1 LRGFFPKQASHN
13 VGACF
18 FYPCHAALAEG
29 ARLGAP
35 AKSKR
40 VEIGE
45 VMKITAVLLAAGQGT
60 RMKSDLPKVLHPLCG
75 KPMLW
80 HVLEALREVTTEIP
94 VVVVGHGAE
103 AVTKYLGDK
112 AQTVLQ
118 EPQLGT
124 GHAAMQAE
132 PHLKGNTDMVIV
144 TYADMP
150 LLRGETF
157 KQLVETQLLNS
168 GPFSLLTVIA
178 NDPRGFGR
186 IVRKSDGTV
195 AAIVE
200 EYVATPE
207 QQQIKELNV
216 GAYCF
221 NAEWL
226 WDALKRIEKNPKKG
240 EYYLT
245 DIVEIA
251 GRDNLPVQAVI
262 HDDFI
267 ETIGINTR
275 VHLSEAEAAMRM
287 RINREHML
295 NGISMMDPAS
305 TYIETGVKIG
315 RDTTIMPNTYIHG
328 STVIGE
334 RNVIGPNTIIRDTTI
349 GNGCRILASVME
361 GAVLEDDVDMGP
373 FARLR
378 KGAHLKS
385 HVHMGNFGE
394 VKDSTLHEGVKMGH
408 FSYIGN
414 ANIGAHT
421 NIGAGTI
428 TANYDG
434 EKKSATIIGED
445 VFIGSDTMLV
455 APVTLGDGART
466 GAGAIVTKNVPDD
479 TLVVGM
485 PARAIRKLER
495 KKKK

>member
-1 LRGFFPKQASHN
+1 
-13 VGACF
+13 
-18 FYPCHAALAEG
+18 
-29 ARLGAP
+29 
-35 AKSKR
+35 
-40 VEIGE
+40 
-45 VMKITAVLLAAGQGT
+45 MKVTAVLLAAGQGT
-60 RMKSDLPKVLHPLCG
+60 RMKSALPKVLHPLCG

-80 HVLEALREVTTEIP
+80 HVLEALKSAATEKP
-94 VVVVGHGAE
+94 VVVIGHGADE
-103 AVTKYLGDK
+103 VKKYLGDS
-112 AQTVLQ
+112 ADCVLQ

-132 PHLKGNTDMVIV
+132 PLLQGKTDYVIV

-157 KQLVETQLLNS
+157 KQLVETQRLNP
-168 GPFSLLTVIA
+168 GPFSLLTVTA
-178 NDPRGFGR
+178 DDPRGFGR
-186 IVRKSDGTV
+186 IVRKADGTV
-195 AAIVE
+195 EAIVE

-221 NAEWL
+221 KADWL
-226 WDALKRIEKNPKKG
+226 WDALQRIEKNPKKG

-251 GRDNLPVQAVI
+251 VKDNLPVQAVL
-262 HDDFI
+262 HDDFT

-275 VHLSEAEAAMRM
+275 VHLSEAESALRM
-287 RINREHML
+287 RINHEHML
-295 NGISMMDPAS
+295 NGVSMVDPSS
-305 TYIETGVKIG
+305 TYIEAGVQIG
-315 RDTTIMPNTYIHG
+315 RDTIIMPNTYLHG

-334 RNVIGPNTIIRDTTI
+334 GNILGPNTIVRDSKI
-349 GNGCRILASVME
+349 GNRCKVLASVME
-361 GAVLEDDVDMGP
+361 GAVLEDGVDMGP

-414 ANIGAHT
+414 ANIGANT

-428 TANYDG
+428 TCNYDG
-434 EKKSATIIGED
+434 EKKHATEIGED

-455 APVTLGDGART
+455 APLKIGDGART
-466 GAGAIVTKNVPDD
+466 GAGAVVTKNVPED

-495 KKKK
+495 KQKK

>member
-1 LRGFFPKQASHN
+1 
-13 VGACF
+13 
-18 FYPCHAALAEG
+18 
-29 ARLGAP
+29 
-35 AKSKR
+35 
-40 VEIGE
+40 
-45 VMKITAVLLAAGQGT
+45 MKVTAVLLAAGQGT
-60 RMKSDLPKVLHPLCG
+60 RMKSSLPKVLHPLCG

-80 HVLEALREVTTEIP
+80 HVLEALKSAATEKP
-94 VVVVGHGAE
+94 VVVIGHGADE
-103 AVTKYLGDK
+103 VEKYLGGSADC
-112 AQTVLQ
+112 VLQ

-132 PHLKGNTDMVIV
+132 ALLKGKTDYVIV

-157 KQLVETQLLNS
+157 QRLVETQRLNA
-168 GPFSLLTVIA
+168 GPFSLLTVTA
-178 NDPRGFGR
+178 DDPRGFGR
-186 IVRKSDGTV
+186 IVRKADGTV

-200 EYVATPE
+200 EYVATLE
-207 QQQIKELNV
+207 QQKIKELNP

-221 NAEWL
+221 KADWL
-226 WDALKRIEKNPKKG
+226 WNALQRIEKNPKKG

-251 GRDNLPVQAVI
+251 VKDNLPVQAVL
-262 HDDFI
+262 HDDFT

-295 NGISMMDPAS
+295 NGVSMMDPTS
-305 TYIETGVKIG
+305 TYIETGVQIG
-315 RDTTIMPNTYIHG
+315 KDTMIMPNTYLHG

-334 RNVIGPNTIIRDTTI
+334 GNVIGPNTIIRDSKI
-349 GNGCRILASVME
+349 GNKCKVLASVLE

-414 ANIGAHT
+414 ANIGANT

-428 TANYDG
+428 TCNYDG
-434 EKKSATIIGED
+434 EKKHATEIGED

-455 APVTLGDGART
+455 APLKLGDGART
-466 GAGAIVTKNVPDD
+466 GAGAVVTRNVPED

-485 PARAIRKLER
+485 PARAIKKLQRKT
-495 KKKK
+495 KSK

>member
-1 LRGFFPKQASHN
+1 MN
-13 VGACF
+13 V
-18 FYPCHAALAEG
+18 
-29 ARLGAP
+29 
-35 AKSKR
+35 
-40 VEIGE
+40 
-45 VMKITAVLLAAGQGT
+45 TAVLLAAGQGT

-80 HVLEALREVTTEIP
+80 HVLEALKSAATEKP
-94 VVVVGHGAE
+94 VVIVGHGAQE
-103 AVTKYLGDK
+103 VKTYLGDS
-112 AQTVLQ
+112 AECVLQ

-124 GHAAMQAE
+124 AHAALQAE
-132 PHLKGNTDMVIV
+132 DSLKGKTDYVIV

-157 KQLVETQLLNS
+157 RQLLETQRSNA
-168 GPFSLLTVIA
+168 GPLSLLTVLA
-178 NDPRGFGR
+178 DDPRGFGR
-186 IVRKSDGTV
+186 IVRKTDGTV
-195 AAIVE
+195 EAIVE

-207 QQQIKELNV
+207 QRAIKELNV

-221 NAEWL
+221 RADWL
-226 WDALKRIEKNPKKG
+226 WEALHRIEKNPKKG

-245 DIVEIA
+245 DIVEVA
-251 GRDNLPVQAVI
+251 AKDHLPVQAVV

-275 VHLSEAEAAMRM
+275 IHLSEAEAALRT

-295 NGISMMDPAS
+295 NGVSMMDPAS
-305 TYIETGVKIG
+305 TYIEVDVKIG
-315 RDTTIMPNTYIHG
+315 KDTTVMPNTYIHG
-328 STVIGE
+328 KTEIGE
-334 RNVIGPNTIIRDTTI
+334 GNVIGPNTIIRNSRI
-349 GNGCRILASVME
+349 GNRCKVLASVLE
-361 GAVLEDDVDMGP
+361 GAILEEDVDMGP

-414 ANIGAHT
+414 ANIGANT

-428 TANYDG
+428 TCNYDG
-434 EKKSATIIGED
+434 VRKHPTEIGED
-445 VFIGSDTMLV
+445 AFIGSDTMLV
-455 APVTLGDGART
+455 APLKLGDGART
-466 GAGAIVTKNVPDD
+466 GAGAVVTKDVPED

-485 PARAIRKLER
+485 PARAIRKVER
-495 KKKK
+495 KKKG

>member
-1 LRGFFPKQASHN
+1 
-13 VGACF
+13 
-18 FYPCHAALAEG
+18 
-29 ARLGAP
+29 
-35 AKSKR
+35 
-40 VEIGE
+40 
-45 VMKITAVLLAAGQGT
+45 MKVTAVLLAAGQGT

-80 HVLEALREVTTEIP
+80 HVLEALKDAATEKP
-94 VVVVGHGAE
+94 VVIVGHGAE
-103 AVTKYLGDK
+103 EVKKYLGDS
-112 AQTVLQ
+112 AECILQ

-132 PHLKGNTDMVIV
+132 PLLMSKTDYVIV

-150 LLRGETF
+150 LLRGDTF
-157 KQLVETQLLNS
+157 KRLLETQRLNS
-168 GPFSLLTVIA
+168 GPLSLLTVIA
-178 NDPRGFGR
+178 DDPRGFGR
-186 IVRKSDGTV
+186 IVRKADGTV
-195 AAIVE
+195 VAIVE

-207 QQQIKELNV
+207 QQKIRELNV

-221 NAEWL
+221 KADWL
-226 WDALKRIEKNPKKG
+226 WDALHRIEKNPKKG

-251 GRDNLPVQAVI
+251 VKDNLPVQAVV

-275 VHLSEAEAAMRM
+275 IHLSEAEAALRI
-287 RINREHML
+287 RINHQHML
-295 NGISMMDPAS
+295 NGVSMMDPES
-305 TYIETGVKIG
+305 TYIDMDVKIG
-315 RDTTIMPNTYIHG
+315 RDTTLLPNTYIHG
-328 STVIGE
+328 NTQIGE
-334 RNVIGPNTIIRDTTI
+334 GNVIGPNTIIRDSRI
-349 GNGCRILASVME
+349 GNRCKVLASVME
-361 GAVLEDDVDMGP
+361 GALIADDVDIGP

-394 VKDSTLHEGVKMGH
+394 VKDSTLGEGVKLGH

-414 ANIGAHT
+414 ATIGANT

-428 TANYDG
+428 TANFDG
-434 EKKSATIIGED
+434 EKKNPTEIGED
-445 VFIGSDTMLV
+445 VFIGSDTMLI
-455 APVTLGDGART
+455 APLKLGDGART
-466 GAGAIVTKNVPDD
+466 GAGAVVTRNVPED

-495 KKKK
+495 KKKKG

>member
-1 LRGFFPKQASHN
+1 
-13 VGACF
+13 
-18 FYPCHAALAEG
+18 
-29 ARLGAP
+29 
-35 AKSKR
+35 
-40 VEIGE
+40 
-45 VMKITAVLLAAGQGT
+45 MKVTAVLLAAGQGT

-75 KPMLW
+75 RPMVW
-80 HVLEALREVTTEIP
+80 HVLEALKSAATEKP
-94 VVVVGHGAE
+94 VVIVGHGAE
-103 AVTKYLGDK
+103 AVQNYLGDS
-112 AQTVLQ
+112 ADCVLQ

-132 PHLKGNTDMVIV
+132 PLLKGKTDLVIV

-157 KQLVETQLLNS
+157 QRLVDTQRANP
-168 GPFSLLTVIA
+168 GPLSMLTVIA
-178 NDPRGFGR
+178 DDPRGFGR
-186 IVRKSDGTV
+186 IVRKPEGTV
-195 AAIVE
+195 QAIVE

-207 QQQIKELNV
+207 QQQIRELNV

-221 NAEWL
+221 NSDWL
-226 WDALKRIEKNPKKG
+226 WDAIHRIEKNPRKG

-251 GRDNLPVQAVI
+251 VRENLPVQAVV
-262 HDDFI
+262 HDDFM

-275 VHLSEAEAAMRM
+275 VHLSEAEAAMRL

-295 NGISMMDPAS
+295 NGVSMTDPAA
-305 TYIETGVKIG
+305 TYIEAGVKIG
-315 RDTTIMPNTYIHG
+315 KDTLILPNTYLHG
-328 STVIGE
+328 NTEIGE
-334 RNVIGPNTIIRDTTI
+334 GNVIGPNTIIRDSKI
-349 GNGCRILASVME
+349 GNGCKVLASVLE
-361 GAVLEDDVDMGP
+361 GALLEDDVDMGP

-394 VKDSTLHEGVKMGH
+394 VKDSMLGEGVKMGH

-414 ANIGAHT
+414 ATIGANT

-434 EKKSATIIGED
+434 EKKNPTEIGQD

-455 APVTLGDGART
+455 APLKLGDGART
-466 GAGAIVTKNVPDD
+466 GAGAVVTKDVPED

-495 KKKK
+495 KSRKK

>member
-1 LRGFFPKQASHN
+1 
-13 VGACF
+13 
-18 FYPCHAALAEG
+18 
-29 ARLGAP
+29 
-35 AKSKR
+35 
-40 VEIGE
+40 
-45 VMKITAVLLAAGQGT
+45 MKVTAVLLAAGQGT

-80 HVLEALREVTTEIP
+80 HVLEALKSVTTEKP
-94 VVVVGHGAE
+94 VVIVGHGAE
-103 AVTKYLGDK
+103 AVKKYVGES
-112 AQTVLQ
+112 AECVLQ

-124 GHAAMQAE
+124 AHAAMQAE
-132 PHLKGNTDMVIV
+132 ASLKGKADYVIV

-157 KQLVETQLLNS
+157 QQLLETQRSNP
-168 GPFSLLTVIA
+168 GPLSMLTVIA
-178 NDPRGFGR
+178 DDPRGFGR
-186 IVRKSDGTV
+186 IVRKDDGTV
-195 AAIVE
+195 EAIVE

-207 QQQIKELNV
+207 QREIKELNV

-221 NAEWL
+221 KADWL
-226 WDALKRIEKNPKKG
+226 WDALHRIEKNPKKG

-251 GRDNLPVQAVI
+251 VRENLPVQALV
-262 HDDFI
+262 HDDFM

-275 VHLSEAEAAMRM
+275 IHLSEAEAVLRM

-295 NGISMMDPAS
+295 NGVSMMDPAS
-305 TYIETGVKIG
+305 TYIEVGVTIG
-315 RDTTIMPNTYIHG
+315 KDTMIMPNTYIHG
-328 STVIGE
+328 NTEIGE
-334 RNVIGPNTIIRDTTI
+334 GNVIGPSTIIRNSRI
-349 GNGCRILASVME
+349 GNGCKVLASVLE
-361 GAVLEDDVDMGP
+361 GAVLEDDVDIGP

-394 VKDSTLHEGVKMGH
+394 VKDSILHEGVKMGH

-414 ANIGAHT
+414 ATIGANT

-428 TANYDG
+428 TCNYDG
-434 EKKSATIIGED
+434 VGKHPTEIGED
-445 VFIGSDTMLV
+445 AFIGSDTMLV
-455 APVTLGDGART
+455 APLKLGNGART
-466 GAGAIVTKNVPDD
+466 GAGAVVTKNVPDD

-495 KKKK
+495 KSKKK

>member
-1 LRGFFPKQASHN
+1 
-13 VGACF
+13 
-18 FYPCHAALAEG
+18 
-29 ARLGAP
+29 
-35 AKSKR
+35 
-40 VEIGE
+40 
-45 VMKITAVLLAAGQGT
+45 MKITAVLLAAGQGT

-80 HVLEALREVTTEIP
+80 HALEALKTVATETP

-103 AVTKYLGDK
+103 AVKKYLGDS
-112 AQTVLQ
+112 AHCVLQ

-124 GHAAMQAE
+124 GHAAVQAE
-132 PHLKGNTDMVIV
+132 SLLKDKTDYVIV

-157 KQLVETQLLNS
+157 ERLAETQRLNS
-168 GPFSLLTVIA
+168 GPMSLLTVIA
-178 NDPRGFGR
+178 DDPRGFGR
-186 IVRKSDGTV
+186 IVRKPDGTV
-195 AAIVE
+195 EAIVE
-200 EYVATPE
+200 EFVATPE
-207 QQQIKELNV
+207 QKQIKELNV

-221 NAEWL
+221 KADWF
-226 WDALKRIEKNPKKG
+226 WDALHRIEKNPKKG

-251 GRDNLPVQAVI
+251 VKDHLPVQAVL

-275 VHLSEAEAAMRM
+275 VHLSEAESAMRT

-295 NGISMMDPAS
+295 NGVSMMDPAS
-305 TYIETGVKIG
+305 TYIEAGVKIG
-315 RDTTIMPNTYIHG
+315 KDTTILPNTYFHG

-334 RNVIGPNTIIRDTTI
+334 ENIIGPNTVIRDSQI
-349 GNGCRILASVME
+349 GNRCKILASVME
-361 GAVLEDDVDMGP
+361 GAIIEDDVDMGP
-373 FARLR
+373 FAHLR

-394 VKDSTLHEGVKMGH
+394 VKDSMLGEGVKMGH

-414 ANIGAHT
+414 ATIGAGT

-434 EKKSATIIGED
+434 EKKLPTEIGED
-445 VFIGSDTMLV
+445 AFLGVDTMLV
-455 APVTLGDGART
+455 APLKLGDGART
-466 GAGAIVTKNVPDD
+466 GAGAVVTKNVPAD

-485 PARAIRKLER
+485 PARAIRKVERR
-495 KKKK
+495 KKSK